1 MEVGEIGFSK
11 DGGAINWFP
20 GHMAA
25 ATRAIRS
32 RLKLSDLVIEV
43 RDARIPFSSANQD
56 LQPQLSAKR
65 RVIALNKKD
74 LANSNVLNKWVRY
87 FDSCK
92 QDCLP
97 ISAHSRSSVR
107 KLLDLVELKLKE
119 VISREPTLL
128 VMVVGVPNVGKSA
141 LINSIHQIASTRFP
155 LQEKMK
161 RATVGPLPGVTQ
173 DIAGYKIAHQPSIY
187 VLDTPGVLV
196 PNIPNIEI
204 GLKLALAGSVKDSVV
219 GEDRIVQYLLTVL
232 NTRGTPL
239 HWKHLANP
247 IEETTQISEDKPD
260 YNPKDI
266 RPKMKKLPDASDL
279 LYVKV
284 VRVNTLSSLIQDV
297 QVSKDLQSCSSYVYE
312 DCAKFRENVMELSS
326 RAVQLL
332 MIYTHR
338 DLVAEVRH
346 ALYVTLSEFGGNIED
361 ENDMECLVEHQFEV
375 LQKVLRIPHKSSE
388 ARLMVSKKFLTL
400 FRSGKLGS
408 FVLDDVPES

>member
-1 MEVGEIGFSK
+1 MGIKGIAKKAMEVGEMGFNK
-11 DGGAINWFP
+11 EGGVINWFP

-25 ATRAIRS
+25 ATRAIRN

-43 RDARIPFSSANQD
+43 RDARIPFSSAHQD

-65 RVIALNKKD
+65 RIIALNKKD

-97 ISAHSRSSVR
+97 INAHSRSSVR
-107 KLLDLVELKLKE
+107 KLLELVEFKLKE

-155 LQEKMK
+155 VQEKMK

-196 PNIPNIEI
+196 PSIPNVET

-219 GEDRIVQYLLTVL
+219 GEDRIAQYLLAVL

-239 HWKHLANP
+239 HWKHSNQLQEITN
-247 IEETTQISEDKPD
+247 ITEYKPD
-260 YNPKDI
+260 YNPKDL
-266 RPKMKKLPDASDL
+266 RPKRKKLSSVSDV
-279 LYVKV
+279 LYVKDLA
-284 VRVNTLSSLIQDV
+284 TEV
-297 QVSKDLQSCSSYVYE
+297 Q
-312 DCAKFRENVMELSS
+312 
-326 RAVQLL
+326 
-332 MIYTHR
+332 
-338 DLVAEVRH
+338 H
-346 ALYVTLSEFGGNIED
+346 ALYVTLSEFSGNIED
-361 ENDMECLVEHQFEV
+361 ENDLECLIEHQFEV
-375 LQKVLRIPHKSSE
+375 LQKALKIPHKSSE

-400 FRSGKLGS
+400 FRTGKLGS
-408 FVLDDVPES
+408 FVLDDVPEFNLVS